1 MSTKKPRKLDRL
13 MEDFESDTIIDFDA
27 ADMGTAFGMEC
38 SLAKDA
44 ERADCAGD
52 DDEAGADWHLAPER

>member
-1 MSTKKPRKLDRL
+1 

-44 ERADCAGD
+44 ERAAGEDD

>member
-1 MSTKKPRKLDRL
+1 MSTTAPRKLDRL

-38 SLAKDA
+38 SLANDA
-44 ERADCAGD
+44 ERAASDDAD
-52 DDEAGADWHLAPER
+52 DDGADWHLAPER